1 MWDRLYIG
9 GGNARCIRQA
19 DLDRMGDEIVIV
31 PNAAGVAGGVRAW
44 TLEQYR

>member
-9 GGNARCIRQA
+9 GVNARCIRQA
-19 DLDRMGDEIVIV
+19 DLDRMVDEVVIV

-44 TLEQYR
+44 TLEQYK